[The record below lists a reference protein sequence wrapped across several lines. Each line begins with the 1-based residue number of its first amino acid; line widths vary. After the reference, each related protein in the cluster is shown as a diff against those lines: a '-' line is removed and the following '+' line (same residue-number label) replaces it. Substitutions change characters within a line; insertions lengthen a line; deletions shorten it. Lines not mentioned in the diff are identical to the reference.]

1 MDFLTEASWQDG
13 AFSDR
18 GPSVEAFAGST
29 GWDTAAWT
37 WTWVWGSLLA
47 GANCEVLCG
56 SCQKGLCWPGSCS
69 CSCRKDS
76 CSSEVPEGD

>member
-37 WTWVWGSLLA
+37 WTGVWGVSSSRGELRSVVWFLSEGVVLA
-47 GANCEVLCG
+47 G
-56 SCQKGLCWPGSCS
+56 
-69 CSCRKDS
+69 
-76 CSSEVPEGD
+76 